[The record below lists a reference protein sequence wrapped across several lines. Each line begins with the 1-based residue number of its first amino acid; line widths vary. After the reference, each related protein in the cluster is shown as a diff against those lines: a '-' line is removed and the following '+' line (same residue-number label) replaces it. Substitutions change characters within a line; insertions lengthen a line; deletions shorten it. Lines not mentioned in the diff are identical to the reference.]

1 MYGIDVNFLNDRE
14 VRPAE
19 VKARSVQ
26 ATPVGDRRPLYVGL
40 AVALVA
46 LTGVGGYWLALQQQI
61 RQMQARE
68 SELDAQISELQSQVQ
83 EVNAIQSQIGIVEA
97 ENQAIVTLINKI
109 VPWSSLLR
117 ELQNRIPERIQVE
130 SLSQTGGAPPPNE
143 PEAAPP
149 PAGGIEIQGQACSFD
164 DVNDFVLLLQRS
176 GLLDGETVQLTGANL
191 QEDPLPAEDGRC
203 PGSPA
208 NQRESLVDYTVR
220 ANITSLPATDLI
232 EEFNRNGTV
241 GLVSRIDAIR
251 ETGVTEP

>member
-1 MYGIDVNFLNDRE
+1 MYGIDINFLNDRE

-19 VKARSVQ
+19 VQTRSPQ

-46 LTGVGGYWLALQQQI
+46 LAGVGGYWLALQHQI

-68 SELDAQISELQSQVQ
+68 AELDIQISELQSQVQ
-83 EVNAIQSQIGIVEA
+83 EVNNIQAQIGIIEA
-97 ENQAIVTLINKI
+97 ENQAIVSLMNDI
-109 VPWSSLLR
+109 VPWSALLR
-117 ELQNRIPERIQVE
+117 ELQTRIPERIQIE
-130 SLSQTGGAPPPNE
+130 SLSQTGGVAPPNQ
-143 PEAAPP
+143 PEATPP

-176 GLLDGETVQLTGANL
+176 GLLDGETVQLTGASL
-191 QEDPLPAEDGRC
+191 QDDPLPAEDGRC

-220 ANITSLPATDLI
+220 GNITSLPAVELI

-241 GLVSRIDAIR
+241 GLVSRLNAIR
-251 ETGVTEP
+251 DTGVTQP